1 MVILINV
8 KSVNPVCGCL
18 TGYGLQKQM
27 GYTKTV
33 YLIEDRLV

>member
-8 KSVNPVCGCL
+8 KSVNGCL